1 MKIKILIPI
10 FNDWESILK
19 LLENINSEIINLNH
33 EFAVIIVDDAS
44 TISSPTFE
52 NKYDKIKSIKLIRMK
67 ENRGHARCNAAGLKY
82 ILEKEEFEFV
92 IPMDGDGED
101 RPEELK
107 NFIESL
113 EKSKDEPIV
122 GKRIKRSEGIIFKS
136 CYFMHKLITSL
147 FTGKTIKYGNYT
159 CLPKSIVQKMVNEK
173 ATWSSFSGS
182 LAKVAEKKI
191 EIASIRGARYYGPS
205 KMSFLNLIKHS
216 ISIIAVFKFNVLL
229 RSILFLVVY
238 LYLISENISNITL
251 IPFYLI
257 IILNILT
264 FYLSNRENIE
274 ELNNSLLNI
283 NIIERIK

>member
-82 ILEKEEFEFV
+82 ILEKEEFDFV

-191 EIASIRGARYYGPS
+191 EIASIRGARYFGPS

>member
-19 LLENINSEIINLNH
+19 LLENINSEIINLDH
-33 EFAVIIVDDAS
+33 EFTVIIVDDAS
-44 TISSPTFE
+44 TINSPTFE
-52 NKYDKIKSIKLIRMK
+52 NKYDNIKSIKLIRMK

-82 ILEKEEFEFV
+82 ILEKEEFDFV

-191 EIASIRGARYYGPS
+191 EIPSIRGARYYGPS

-216 ISIIAVFKFNVLL
+216 ISIIAVFKLNVLL

-283 NIIERIK
+283 NIIETIK

>member
-82 ILEKEEFEFV
+82 ILEKEEFDFV

-113 EKSKDEPIV
+113 EKSKEEPIV

-136 CYFMHKLITSL
+136 CYFIHKLITSL

-216 ISIIAVFKFNVLL
+216 MSIIAVFKFNVLL

>member
-1 MKIKILIPI
+1 MV
-10 FNDWESILK
+10 
-19 LLENINSEIINLNH
+19 ENAKG
-33 EFAVIIVDDAS
+33 FAN
-44 TISSPTFE
+44 T
-52 NKYDKIKSIKLIRMK
+52 
-67 ENRGHARCNAAGLKY
+67 
-82 ILEKEEFEFV
+82 
-92 IPMDGDGED
+92 GD
-101 RPEELK
+101 
-107 NFIESL
+107 F
-113 EKSKDEPIV
+113 
-122 GKRIKRSEGIIFKS
+122 F
-136 CYFMHKLITSL
+136 
-147 FTGKTIKYGNYT
+147 
-159 CLPKSIVQKMVNEK
+159 
-173 ATWSSFSGS
+173 
-182 LAKVAEKKI
+182 AKVAEKKI
-191 EIASIRGARYYGPS
+191 EIPSIRGARYYGPS

>member
-1 MKIKILIPI
+1 MKIKMLIPI

-19 LLENINSEIINLNH
+19 LLENINIEISKLNH
-33 EFAVIIVDDAS
+33 EFTVIIVDDAS
-44 TISSPTFE
+44 TIKPPTFE

-82 ILEKEEFEFV
+82 ILEKEEFDFV

-159 CLPKSIVQKMVNEK
+159 CLPKSIVEKMVNEK

-191 EIASIRGARYYGPS
+191 EIPSIRGARYYGPS

>member
-1 MKIKILIPI
+1 MDSNKFFSNLGFFNILKNFFKKIIEDNSIVIFLIPMMTTPVI
-10 FNDWESILK
+10 MTVIWRTFFHESLGPVNDLLGNIGIKPILWLSDPVIAK
-19 LLENINSEIINLNH
+19 
-33 EFAVIIVDDAS
+33 FTVIIVDDAS
-44 TISSPTFE
+44 TINSPTFE

-82 ILEKEEFEFV
+82 ILEKEEFDFA

-113 EKSKDEPIV
+113 EKFKDEPIV
-122 GKRIKRSEGIIFKS
+122 GKRIKRSEGIIFRS

-159 CLPKSIVQKMVNEK
+159 CLPKSIVEKMVNEK

-191 EIASIRGARYYGPS
+191 EIPSIRGARYYGPS

-229 RSILFLVVY
+229 RSI
-238 LYLISENISNITL
+238 
-251 IPFYLI
+251 
-257 IILNILT
+257 
-264 FYLSNRENIE
+264 
-274 ELNNSLLNI
+274 
-283 NIIERIK
+283 

>member
-82 ILEKEEFEFV
+82 ILEKEEFDFV

-113 EKSKDEPIV
+113 EKSKEEPIV

-136 CYFMHKLITSL
+136 CYFIHKLITSL

-173 ATWSSFSGS
+173 ATWSSFSGA

-216 ISIIAVFKFNVLL
+216 MSIIAVFKFNVLL

>member
-1 MKIKILIPI
+1 MKIKMLIPI

-19 LLENINSEIINLNH
+19 LLENINIEISKLNH
-33 EFAVIIVDDAS
+33 EFTVIIVDDAS
-44 TISSPTFE
+44 TIKPPTFE

-82 ILEKEEFEFV
+82 ILEKEEFDFV

-122 GKRIKRSEGIIFKS
+122 GKRIKRSEGIIFRS

-159 CLPKSIVQKMVNEK
+159 CLPKSIVEKMVNEK

-191 EIASIRGARYYGPS
+191 EIPSIRGARYYGPS

>member
-19 LLENINSEIINLNH
+19 LLENINSEIINLDH
-33 EFAVIIVDDAS
+33 EFTVIMVDDAS
-44 TISSPTFE
+44 TLAPPKFE

-82 ILEKEEFEFV
+82 ILEKEEFDFV

-191 EIASIRGARYYGPS
+191 EISSIRGARYYGPS

>member
-33 EFAVIIVDDAS
+33 EFTVIIVDDAS
-44 TISSPTFE
+44 TIKPPTFE

-82 ILEKEEFEFV
+82 ILEKEEFDFA

-113 EKSKDEPIV
+113 EKFKDEPIV
-122 GKRIKRSEGIIFKS
+122 GKRIKRSEGIIFRS

-159 CLPKSIVQKMVNEK
+159 CLPKSIVEKMVNEK

-182 LAKVAEKKI
+182 LAKVAKDRAGVPSE
-191 EIASIRGARYYGPS
+191 RGPRYFGPS
-205 KMSFLNLIKHS
+205 KMSFKSLVIHS
-216 ISIIAVFKFNVLL
+216 LSIISVFKTNVLI
-229 RSILFLVVY
+229 RSIFFLAIY
-238 LYLISENISNITL
+238 MFLIYPNISAITLIPFVILVGLIFATFAVSKRENLNEMKNSLENISNIKV
-251 IPFYLI
+251 
-257 IILNILT
+257 
-264 FYLSNRENIE
+264 
-274 ELNNSLLNI
+274 
-283 NIIERIK
+283 IK

>member
-82 ILEKEEFEFV
+82 ILEKEEFDFV

-191 EIASIRGARYYGPS
+191 EIPSIRGARYYGPS

>member
-33 EFAVIIVDDAS
+33 EFTVIIVDDAS
-44 TISSPTFE
+44 TINSPTFE

-82 ILEKEEFEFV
+82 ILEKEEFDFV

-113 EKSKDEPIV
+113 EKSKEEPIV

-251 IPFYLI
+251 IPFYLVI
-257 IILNILT
+257 MLNFFS
-264 FYLSNRENIE
+264 FYFASREDMDEYNASLQNIR
-274 ELNNSLLNI
+274 NI
-283 NIIERIK
+283 NILK